1 VAQGLDI
8 SELQVNPSLVTT
20 DENAL
25 ALRGLGGR
33 NAGVVAVEAN
43 AGAGENNAGVERGQR
58 PALGSLRGIL
68 AEALRMAQLR
78 PRAFFTGWLET
89 YLSERMSALESLASE
104 HFWVFNGEWEEQLEE
119 VERRRRKVFVGARK
133 LRLSD
138 GLRLP
143 TSMTQ
148 FPDFPR
154 YY

>member
-33 NAGVVAVEAN
+33 NAGVVAVETN

-78 PRAFFTGWLET
+78 PRVFFAGRLKT
-89 YLSERMSALESLASE
+89 YLSERMSALESVASE
-104 HFWVFNGEWEEQLEE
+104 HFWVFYGRVGGTIGGGREKEKSVCWSEK
-119 VERRRRKVFVGARK
+119 VEAVRRTPITDQHDAI
-133 LRLSD
+133 
-138 GLRLP
+138 
-143 TSMTQ
+143 
-148 FPDFPR
+148 PR
-154 YY
+154 IPRDY